1 MAILVNQ
8 VSQIY
13 KNGFK
18 ALDNVSMEIKNGVC
32 GLLGHNG
39 AGKTTLMKVIS
50 TLLTP
55 TEGSVKICGIQLK
68 QKNYDDVRRLI
79 GYLPQELEPYPELT
93 VKETLEYLGRIS
105 DIPKTQVKER
115 IDLMLEKTNLVEQ
128 SNKKNKQLSGG
139 MKRRVG
145 LAQAMLN
152 NPKVLIIDE
161 PTSGLDPEERIKIRN
176 MLSEFGKN
184 CSILF
189 STHVVEDLAA
199 TSNTLCILTKGKVV
213 YLGTVK
219 NLLQITQGM
228 SYEILAKDENEVQI
242 IASNYEIVNKIHTN
256 EGIRVQFVSIKSP
269 SIQCISRDTTL
280 EDAYIIVNKNER
292 KYSSYY

>member
-1 MAILVNQ
+1 MAILINQ

-13 KNGFK
+13 KNGYK
-18 ALDNVSMEIKNGVC
+18 ALDNVSMDIDNGIC

-39 AGKTTLMKVIS
+39 AGKTTLMRIIS
-50 TLLTP
+50 TLLIP
-55 TEGSVKICGIQLK
+55 TEGSIEICGIQLK
-68 QKNYDDVRRLI
+68 QRNYDDIRRLI
-79 GYLPQELEPYPELT
+79 GYLPQELDLYPELT

-105 DIPKTQVKER
+105 DIPRTQIKER
-115 IDLMLEKTNLVEQ
+115 IELVIEKTNLVEHY
-128 SNKKNKQLSGG
+128 NKKNKQLSGG

-152 NPKVLIIDE
+152 NPKILIIDE

-176 MLSEFGKN
+176 MLSEFGKD

-213 YLGTVK
+213 YIGTVQD
-219 NLLQITQGM
+219 LLHTTQGM
-228 SYEILAKDENEVQI
+228 SYETIVKGEDELPLI
-242 IASNYEIVNKIHTN
+242 PSNYKIVNKIHIQ
-256 EGIRVQFVSIKSP
+256 EGIRVQFVSIKQP
-269 SIQCISRDTTL
+269 SIQCISRETTL
-280 EDAYIIVNKNER
+280 EDAYIIVNKYER
-292 KYSSYY
+292 

>member
-1 MAILVNQ
+1 MAITINQ
-8 VSQIY
+8 VSKIY
-13 KNGFK
+13 KNGYK
-18 ALDNVSMEIKNGVC
+18 ALDNVSMEIGNGVC

-39 AGKTTLMKVIS
+39 AGKTTLMRIIS

-55 TEGSVKICGIQLK
+55 TEGSIEICGIQLK
-68 QKNYDDVRRLI
+68 QKNYDDIRRLI
-79 GYLPQELEPYPELT
+79 GYLPQVLEPYPELT

-105 DIPKTQVKER
+105 DIPKTQIKER
-115 IDLMLEKTNLVEQ
+115 IELMLEKTNLVEHY
-128 SNKKNKQLSGG
+128 NKKNKQLSGG

-152 NPKVLIIDE
+152 NPKILIIDE

-176 MLSEFGKN
+176 MLSEFGKD

-213 YLGTVK
+213 YLGTVHD
-219 NLLQITQGM
+219 LLQTTQGM
-228 SYEILAKDENEVQI
+228 SYETIVKGEGEVQI
-242 IASNYEIVNKIHTN
+242 IAADYQIVNKIHTQ
-256 EGIRVQFVSIKSP
+256 EGIRVQFVSIKQP
-269 SIQCISRDTTL
+269 SIQCISRETTL
-280 EDAYIIVNKNER
+280 EDAYIIVNKYER
-292 KYSSYY
+292 